1 MKSKSRRLLSLRVF
15 VFLFPAGYIV
25 FFCLMIRIHLDRER
39 LKSVKYV
46 LCFDSSEQ
54 GGKTEDE
61 ARF

>member
-1 MKSKSRRLLSLRVF
+1 MKSKSRQPLSLTDF
-15 VFLFPAGYIV
+15 VFLCREGYIV
-25 FFCLMIRIHLDRER
+25 FFCLMIRIYLDRER
-39 LKSVKYV
+39 LKSVKYL